1 MTIQILVATD
11 GSEVSREA
19 VRFATRLAKALG
31 GGLVLVHVVSPSANL
46 EEAEALLRAAKAD
59 AAAGSVPVK
68 TRVEVGAPAESILR
82 IGRETGADMLIVGTH
97 GRKGVAR
104 LFLGSIAES
113 LAKSAPVPVA
123 VVRTFDQTAGDM
135 GPLLVPTDFSEG
147 AAHAARAAA
156 VLARKLGSRLVLL
169 HVLPEVVP
177 PKGEDDPAVVR
188 RETDRLRREAAARL
202 RSAGD
207 ALGLDRG
214 QMEVSLVTGV
224 DVAEIVHVAKA
235 IRASCIV
242 MGTRGLTGLPRI
254 LLGSVT
260 DQVLRQAPCPVLVIP
275 PGITASR
282 GWWHQA
288 GDAGKGR

>member
-46 EEAEALLRAAKAD
+46 EEAEALLRAAQAD

-82 IGRETGADMLIVGTH
+82 IGRETGADMLVVGTH

-123 VVRTFDQTAGDM
+123 VVRTFDQTAGEM

-156 VLARKLGSRLVLL
+156 VLARKLGARLVLL

-188 RETDRLRREAAARL
+188 RETDRLRREAAAKL
-202 RSAGD
+202 RSAAD